1 MRARMTQNTTVFGL
15 LAFALLLAGLAGYG
29 GYTVGHKQAELEAQA
44 VLATKDAE
52 IAAAK
57 AAPAARGGGDGEAPA
72 KKEKPEFEPTDY
84 TAEQL
89 AAWVPEVSGLRGEAQ
104 AKAVYAFNNIVGS
117 CVPCMDQQYSIGKCL
132 ERAPKLLDKSLCANM
147 PKLAQRVVKLSRQEA
162 SPDDIRAAAEF
173 SQPWLPIDPGSSPSK
188 GKADAP
194 ITLIEYSDFQCPY
207 CKKAQPSIKAL
218 EEKYGDKL
226 RVVFMHQPLAMHKMA
241 RPAAIAANAADK
253 QGKFWEYHD
262 AVFASEGLDED
273 KLVAIAKSLGLDM
286 ARWEKDRKSTDV
298 DAAVAADVARA
309 EKWKITSTPTFLV
322 NGYKVKGAQPPEFF
336 ERIIEAELAD
346 RE

>member
-1 MRARMTQNTTVFGL
+1 MSQNSTVFGL
-15 LAFALLLAGLAGYG
+15 LAFALLLAGLAGWG
-29 GYTVGHKQAELEAQA
+29 GYTVGHKQATLEAA
-44 VLATKDAE
+44 AEMAKKDAE
-52 IAAAK
+52 LSAAR
-57 AAPAARGGGDGEAPA
+57 AAPTAKGGGEGEAAP
-72 KKEKPEFEPTDY
+72 KKEKAEFQATDY

-89 AAWVPEVSGLRGEAQ
+89 AAFVPEVAELKGEAQ
-104 AKAVYAFNNIVGS
+104 TRALYAFNNIPGS
-117 CVPCMDQQYSIGKCL
+117 CLPCLDQGYSIARCL

-147 PKLAQRVVKLSRQEA
+147 PRLARRVVRLARQEK

-173 SQPWLPIDPGSSPSK
+173 SQPWLPIDPGVAPSK
-188 GKADAP
+188 GAADAP

-207 CKKAQPSIKAL
+207 CKKAQPNIKAL
-218 EEKYGDKL
+218 EAKYGDKL
-226 RVVFMHQPLAMHKMA
+226 RVVFMNQPLAMHKMA
-241 RPAAIAANAADK
+241 RPAAVAALAADK

-262 AVFASEGLDED
+262 ALFASEGINEERLPQ
-273 KLVAIAKSLGLDM
+273 IARELGLDM
-286 ARWEKDRKSTDV
+286 ARWEKDRASTEV
-298 DAAVAADVARA
+298 DAAIAADVARA

>member
-1 MRARMTQNTTVFGL
+1 MTQNSTVFGL

-44 VLATKDAE
+44 TLAAKDAE
-52 IAAAK
+52 LAAAK
-57 AAPAARGGGDGEAPA
+57 SAPAPRGGADGGEAPA
-72 KKEKPEFEPTDY
+72 KKEKPAFEPTDY

-89 AAWVPEVSGLRGEAQ
+89 AAWVPEVADLRGEAQ
-104 AKAVYAFNNIVGS
+104 TKAVYAFNNIVGS

-147 PKLAQRVVKLSRQEA
+147 PKLARRVVRLARQEK
-162 SPDDIRAAAEF
+162 SPDELRAGAEF
-173 SQPWLPIDPGSSPSK
+173 SQPWLPIEPGDAPSK
-188 GKADAP
+188 GPADAP
-194 ITLIEYSDFQCPY
+194 IVLVEYSDFQCPY
-207 CKKAQPSIKAL
+207 CKKAQPSMKAL

-226 RVVFMHQPLAMHKMA
+226 RVVFMNQPLAMHKMA
-241 RPAAIAANAADK
+241 RPAAVAAAAADE

-262 AVFASEGLDED
+262 ALFASEGLDED
-273 KLVAIAKSLGLDM
+273 RLVAIAKELKLDM
-286 ARWEKDRKSTDV
+286 GRWEKARKSTDV
-298 DAAVAADVARA
+298 DAAVAADIARA